1 MNLTFIYELPF
12 TWKTLVVIHSQNSP
26 DSFIAYLQRSRNK
39 QSVCISELFL
49 GPRSTYFLMSCNS
62 ILVHISEI
70 LLWFGAG
77 ITSVQR
83 LIQRHASSSWSSQCS
98 RTIFRSAIEKRMEL
112 ELHLNKVIQRIK
124 SMVYF
129 PSLQNLHI

>member
-1 MNLTFIYELPF
+1 MHLTFIHELPF
-12 TWKTLVVIHSQNSP
+12 PWKTWVIMHSQNSSH
-26 DSFIAYLQRSRNK
+26 SFIAYLQRSRNK
-39 QSVCISELFL
+39 QSICICELFL
-49 GPRSTYFLMSCNS
+49 GPRSTYYLMTCNS
-62 ILVHISEI
+62 TLVHISEM

-77 ITSVQR
+77 ITSIQR
-83 LIQRHASSSWSSQCS
+83 LIQRLVSSSWSSQCS

-129 PSLQNLHI
+129 PTLQNLHI